1 MAKGWDDSA
10 SEAEARPVG
19 PDEATRPLGAIDM
32 APAED
37 GNRPIPFEADEEET
51 EDGSRR
57 TRRRGAGG
65 PPWVL
70 IASMLVAALW
80 VAGAGV
86 LYMREHGA
94 TGTDLQALFAL
105 VVQVLGPAAFAV
117 LAGIMGESIAKSNR
131 EARVLALAARRM
143 LEPDRSAARSARLA
157 GEAVESEIRRLE
169 GALGTV
175 TARIQQIESKV
186 GDRTAALTA
195 ASQAARDGAG
205 DLARTMEDERTR
217 LDALVRA
224 LSDLTQ
230 TASVNT
236 RAAAEGLEA
245 HAAHLTA
252 ATDRMRRRSDEA
264 VDAASDAAGR
274 LDAAT
279 TRAVQA
285 VSQLDDAAQRG
296 EAALAR
302 AHDMMVLARIR
313 ADEAM
318 AGLSQIVVSLQAAAE
333 TATGAAGQ
341 AASAVDAGARTLRD
355 SGLVA
360 LEEIRA
366 SAEAAGREIAAS
378 LRAEAE
384 AASRIGRE
392 TIEALATSAATVRG
406 TALET
411 QDLVS
416 LAIDT
421 NSRKLDALR
430 QATFDTARDA
440 DAFTENRIRDARA
453 LVEHSAGMLDE
464 TGARVG
470 ERFQAVAA
478 SAADQARAI
487 EDLLDGLTRRMAA
500 LPEEAGARAAALERE
515 LSGTLARI
523 TDNGR
528 RAAEEA
534 ALLDAAFQERLR
546 ASYAAMGELV
556 MRLGGVAGLPSQLPP
571 LPAAPSSQPKQASQ
585 HAGQQAWSPGP
596 QSIAGPA
603 MEPAPEAAPEAAPD
617 AAPEPVTEPSGE
629 QGRERLKLRGLT
641 EGPGEDDGH
650 RPVPEAVPAPSPPVP
665 GEAIAPET
673 LAAPVAAAPSR
684 PAQDPPPPGNSQARS
699 APADVT
705 ADTGAADPYAGIDFS
720 RPGGTG
726 PAAGGAWRWRD
737 VLSSIDDGGGGR
749 KPDAG
754 ADAAPAGVTDTG
766 PATAAPA
773 GQSAG
778 DAGSLRDLVVELR
791 LAQDL
796 PDSMGDRLKV
806 LAARGKERSRLEV
819 SGLVPDAV
827 RQLRNRMRRDPG
839 LRTRLVRFVEARREG
854 AMRGRLVSDELRL
867 YLVADAALDG

>member
-10 SEAEARPVG
+10 SEAEARPVR

-51 EDGSRR
+51 EDGSRP
-57 TRRRGAGG
+57 TRRRGGG
-65 PPWVL
+65 GAPWVL

-86 LYMREHGA
+86 LYIREHGA

-131 EARVLALAARRM
+131 EARVLAVAARRM
-143 LEPDRSAARSARLA
+143 LEPDRSGARSARLV
-157 GEAVESEIRRLE
+157 GEAVEGEIRRLE
-169 GALGTV
+169 GALETV

-355 SGLVA
+355 SGLAA

-571 LPAAPSSQPKQASQ
+571 LPAAA
-585 HAGQQAWSPGP
+585 
-596 QSIAGPA
+596 PA
-603 MEPAPEAAPEAAPD
+603 R
-617 AAPEPVTEPSGE
+617 APEPQQVQPGPAAVTTPEASAGTPPATPPGTPAAAPAGQAVPATTTPQMPPAAQLEPGSRDAGLQDSEPAGE
-629 QGRERLKLRGLT
+629 PGRDRLKLRGLVDGAD
-641 EGPGEDDGH
+641 EPGEPGEPHAGPADIQAASSPAAGQP
-650 RPVPEAVPAPSPPVP
+650 RPEPARPATAPSA
-665 GEAIAPET
+665 GEA
-673 LAAPVAAAPSR
+673 
-684 PAQDPPPPGNSQARS
+684 
-699 APADVT
+699 
-705 ADTGAADPYAGIDFS
+705 AADPYAGIDFS

-737 VLSSIDDGGGGR
+737 VLSSIDDAGGR
-749 KPDAG
+749 KAE
-754 ADAAPAGVTDTG
+754 AAAEAAPAVPGG
-766 PATAAPA
+766 QPA
-773 GQSAG
+773 S

-791 LAQDL
+791 LAQEL
-796 PDSMGDRLKV
+796 PDSLDDRLKV

-827 RQLRNRMRRDPG
+827 RLLRNRMRRDPG

-867 YLVADAALDG
+867 YLVADAALES

>member
-10 SEAEARPVG
+10 PEAEAKPVR
-19 PDEATRPLGAIDM
+19 PDEAARPLGAIDM
-32 APAED
+32 APAEG
-37 GNRPIPFEADEEET
+37 GNQPIPFEADEEET

-65 PPWVL
+65 TPWVL

-86 LYMREHGA
+86 LYIREHGT

-105 VVQVLGPAAFAV
+105 AVQVLGPAAFAV

-131 EARVLALAARRM
+131 EARVLAVAARRM
-143 LEPDRSAARSARLA
+143 LEPDRSAARSARLV
-157 GEAVESEIRRLE
+157 GEAVEGEIRRLE
-169 GALGTV
+169 GALQTV

-236 RAAAEGLEA
+236 RAAAEDLEA

-285 VSQLDDAAQRG
+285 VSQLDEAATRG

-318 AGLSQIVVSLQAAAE
+318 AGLSGIVQSLQAAAE

-355 SGLVA
+355 SGLAA
-360 LEEIRA
+360 LEDVRA

-392 TIEALATSAATVRG
+392 TIEALAGSAATVRG
-406 TALET
+406 TVLET

-440 DAFTENRIRDARA
+440 DTFTENRIRDARA

-464 TGARVG
+464 TGVRVA

-478 SAADQARAI
+478 SAADQARAV
-487 EDLLDGLTRRMAA
+487 EDLLDGLTRRLAA
-500 LPEEAGARAAALERE
+500 LPEEAGARAATLERE
-515 LSGTLARI
+515 LSDTLVRI

-534 ALLDAAFQERLR
+534 AQLDAAFQERLR

-556 MRLGGVAGLPSQLPP
+556 MRLGGVAGLPSQLPS
-571 LPAAPSSQPKQASQ
+571 LPAAAPAF
-585 HAGQQAWSPGP
+585 SPR
-596 QSIAGPA
+596 
-603 MEPAPEAAPEAAPD
+603 PE
-617 AAPEPVTEPSGE
+617 PEPVRAAPAAVPAHGAPAHAPRGTPAAEAPAQPGPAALTAKAAQPTQPVSGNQGAVQQDGGPAGEPGHD
-629 QGRERLKLRGLT
+629 RLKLRGLI
-641 EGPGEDDGH
+641 DGAEE
-650 RPVPEAVPAPSPPVP
+650 PAEPEVGVETGLAT
-665 GEAIAPET
+665 GLETGPET
-673 LAAPVAAAPSR
+673 GRVDLQAAASPADRPRPEPAR
-684 PAQDPPPPGNSQARS
+684 PALAPGAGE
-699 APADVT
+699 P
-705 ADTGAADPYAGIDFS
+705 AADPYAGIDFS
-720 RPGGTG
+720 RPGGSG
-726 PAAGGAWRWRD
+726 PATGGAWRWRD
-737 VLSSIDDGGGGR
+737 VLSSIDDAADR
-749 KPDAG
+749 KA
-754 ADAAPAGVTDTG
+754 AAQAEAAPTVPADQ
-766 PATAAPA
+766 PATE
-773 GQSAG
+773 
-778 DAGSLRDLVVELR
+778 AGSLRELVVELR
-791 LAQDL
+791 LAQEL
-796 PDSMGDRLKV
+796 PDSLDDRLKV

-827 RQLRNRMRRDPG
+827 RLLRNRMRRDPG

>member
-10 SEAEARPVG
+10 PEAEAKPVRQ
-19 PDEATRPLGAIDM
+19 DEAARPLGAIDM
-32 APAED
+32 APAEG

-65 PPWVL
+65 TPWVL

-131 EARVLALAARRM
+131 EAKVLAVAARRM
-143 LEPDRSAARSARLA
+143 LEPDRSAARSARLV
-157 GEAVESEIRRLE
+157 GEAVEGEIRRLE
-169 GALGTV
+169 GALQTV

-285 VSQLDDAAQRG
+285 VSQLDEAAIRG

-318 AGLSQIVVSLQAAAE
+318 AGLSGIVQSLQAAAE
-333 TATGAAGQ
+333 TAAGAAGQ

-355 SGLVA
+355 SGLAA
-360 LEEIRA
+360 LEDVRA

-392 TIEALATSAATVRG
+392 TIEALAGSAATVRG
-406 TALET
+406 TVLET

-440 DAFTENRIRDARA
+440 DTFTENRIRDARA

-464 TGARVG
+464 TGVRVA

-478 SAADQARAI
+478 SAADQARAV
-487 EDLLDGLTRRMAA
+487 EDLLDGLTRRLAA

-515 LSGTLARI
+515 LSDTLVRI

-556 MRLGGVAGLPSQLPP
+556 MRLGGVAGLPSQLPS
-571 LPAAPSSQPKQASQ
+571 LPVAAPAL
-585 HAGQQAWSPGP
+585 SPR
-596 QSIAGPA
+596 
-603 MEPAPEAAPEAAPD
+603 PE
-617 AAPEPVTEPSGE
+617 PEPVRAAPAAITAKAAQPTQPVSSNQGAVQQDSGPAGEP
-629 QGRERLKLRGLT
+629 GRDRLKLRGLM
-641 EGPGEDDGH
+641 DGAEE
-650 RPVPEAVPAPSPPVP
+650 PLEPEAGP
-665 GEAIAPET
+665 EAGVETGLATGLETGPET
-673 LAAPVAAAPSR
+673 GPETGRVDLRAAASPAERPRPEPGR
-684 PAQDPPPPGNSQARS
+684 PALAPGAGE
-699 APADVT
+699 P
-705 ADTGAADPYAGIDFS
+705 AADPYAGIDFS
-720 RPGGTG
+720 RPGGSG
-726 PAAGGAWRWRD
+726 PATGGAWRWRD
-737 VLSSIDDGGGGR
+737 VLSSIDDAADR
-749 KPDAG
+749 KA
-754 ADAAPAGVTDTG
+754 AAPAE
-766 PATAAPA
+766 AAPA
-773 GQSAG
+773 VPADQPATE
-778 DAGSLRDLVVELR
+778 AGSLRELVVELR
-791 LAQDL
+791 LAKEL
-796 PDSMGDRLKV
+796 PDSLDDRLKV

-827 RQLRNRMRRDPG
+827 RLLRNRMRRDPG

>member
-1 MAKGWDDSA
+1 M
-10 SEAEARPVG
+10 R

-37 GNRPIPFEADEEET
+37 GNRPIPFEADEEEA
-51 EDGSRR
+51 EDGTRR
-57 TRRRGAGG
+57 SRRRGASRT
-65 PPWVL
+65 PWVL

-86 LYMREHGA
+86 LYIREHGA

-105 VVQVLGPAAFAV
+105 AVQVLGPAAFAV

-131 EARVLALAARRM
+131 EARVLAVAARRM
-143 LEPDRSAARSARLA
+143 LEPDRSATRATRLV
-157 GEAVESEIRRLE
+157 GEAVEGEIRRLE
-169 GALGTV
+169 GALETV

-186 GDRTAALTA
+186 ADRTTALTA

-285 VSQLDDAAQRG
+285 VSQLDEAAQRG

-318 AGLSQIVVSLQAAAE
+318 AGLSQIVQSLQAAAE
-333 TATGAAGQ
+333 TATGAASQ
-341 AASAVDAGARTLRD
+341 AAGAVDAGARSLRE

-406 TALET
+406 NVLET

-421 NSRKLDALR
+421 NTRKLDALR

-440 DAFTENRIRDARA
+440 DTFTENRIRDARA

-464 TGARVG
+464 TGTRVA

-487 EDLLDGLTRRMAA
+487 EDLLDGLTRRLSA

-515 LSGTLARI
+515 LSGTLAKI

-571 LPAAPSSQPKQASQ
+571 LPASAPATIASMT
-585 HAGQQAWSPGP
+585 AGAAPVTQTAAAAPMPALASP
-596 QSIAGPA
+596 
-603 MEPAPEAAPEAAPD
+603 PAPTQAPADQPPLPDPAGEA
-617 AAPEPVTEPSGE
+617 
-629 QGRERLKLRGLT
+629 GRERLKLRGLT
-641 EGPGEDDGH
+641 DGQAEE
-650 RPVPEAVPAPSPPVP
+650 EAASSGAAPAATTVEAEEATAPAEPPLSPQPTP
-665 GEAIAPET
+665 AAGEA
-673 LAAPVAAAPSR
+673 
-684 PAQDPPPPGNSQARS
+684 
-699 APADVT
+699 
-705 ADTGAADPYAGIDFS
+705 AADPYAGIDFS
-720 RPGGTG
+720 RPGGSG
-726 PAAGGAWRWRD
+726 PAPGGAWRWRD
-737 VLSSIDDGGGGR
+737 VLSSIDDGSGR
-749 KPDAG
+749 KSEP
-754 ADAAPAGVTDTG
+754 AA
-766 PATAAPA
+766 PATAAPEPGA
-773 GQSAG
+773 PPSEQSAA
-778 DAGSLRDLVVELR
+778 DAISLRELVLELR
-791 LAQDL
+791 LAQEL
-796 PDSMGDRLKV
+796 PDSMNDRLTA
-806 LAARGKERSRLEV
+806 LAARGKERARLEV

-827 RQLRNRMRRDPG
+827 RLLRNRMRREPA
-839 LRTRLVRFVEARREG
+839 LRSRLVRFVETRR
-854 AMRGRLVSDELRL
+854 AVALRGRLVPDELRL
-867 YLVADAALDG
+867 FLVADAAMDG

>member
-1 MAKGWDDSA
+1 MAKGWDDRT
-10 SEAEARPVG
+10 SEAEALPVR

-32 APAED
+32 APADD
-37 GNRPIPFEADEEET
+37 GNRPIPFDADEEET
-51 EDGSRR
+51 EDGSRPV
-57 TRRRGAGG
+57 RRRGGRST
-65 PPWVL
+65 PWVL

-86 LYMREHGA
+86 LYIREHGA

-105 VVQVLGPAAFAV
+105 AVQVLGPAAFAV

-131 EARVLALAARRM
+131 EARVLAVAARRM
-143 LEPDRSAARSARLA
+143 LEPDRSAARSARLV
-157 GEAVESEIRRLE
+157 GEAVEGEIRRLE
-169 GALGTV
+169 GALATV
-175 TARIQQIESKV
+175 NTRIQQIESRV

-195 ASQAARDGAG
+195 ASQSAKEGAT
-205 DLARTMEDERTR
+205 DLARTMEDERSR

-264 VDAASDAAGR
+264 VDAASDAADR

-285 VSQLDDAAQRG
+285 VSQLDEAAQRG

-318 AGLSQIVVSLQAAAE
+318 AGLSQIVQSLQAAAE
-333 TATGAAGQ
+333 TATGAASQ
-341 AASAVDAGARTLRD
+341 AAGAVDAGARSLRE

-406 TALET
+406 NVLET

-421 NSRKLDALR
+421 NTRKLDALR

-440 DAFTENRIRDARA
+440 DTFTENRIRDARA

-464 TGARVG
+464 TGTRVA

-487 EDLLDGLTRRMAA
+487 EDLLDGLTRRLAA

-515 LSGTLARI
+515 LSSTLSKI

-571 LPAAPSSQPKQASQ
+571 LPVAAAARLQPE
-585 HAGQQAWSPGP
+585 PT
-596 QSIAGPA
+596 PA
-603 MEPAPEAAPEAAPD
+603 
-617 AAPEPVTEPSGE
+617 PVTEPRSDAAPGGE
-629 QGRERLKLRGLT
+629 PVAEAGPDSGRERLKLRGLV
-641 EGPGEDDGH
+641 E
-650 RPVPEAVPAPSPPVP
+650 VAEAAAVSVDAATQPTAPSAKPTGTALEDQQQSVPPSQT
-665 GEAIAPET
+665 ET
-673 LAAPVAAAPSR
+673 GPDELPSTGRISDPVLPSS
-684 PAQDPPPPGNSQARS
+684 G
-699 APADVT
+699 
-705 ADTGAADPYAGIDFS
+705 GATPDPYAGIDFS

-726 PAAGGAWRWRD
+726 PVTGGAWRWRD
-737 VLSSIDDGGGGR
+737 VLSSIDEGGR
-749 KPDAG
+749 GRSEADEPPEPASNVPAG
-754 ADAAPAGVTDTG
+754 ATSAAQPVQGGADGNT
-766 PATAAPA
+766 
-773 GQSAG
+773 
-778 DAGSLRDLVVELR
+778 LRELVIELR
-791 LAQDL
+791 LGQDL
-796 PDSMGDRLKV
+796 PDTMADRLKV

-819 SGLVPDAV
+819 GGLVPDAV
-827 RQLRNRMRRDPG
+827 RLLRNRMRRDPA
-839 LRTRLVRFVEARREG
+839 LRARLVRFVETRREG
-854 AMRGRLVSDELRL
+854 ALRGRLVSDELRL

>member
-10 SEAEARPVG
+10 SEAEARPVR

-32 APAED
+32 VPAED

-51 EDGSRR
+51 EDGSRP
-57 TRRRGAGG
+57 TRRRGGG
-65 PPWVL
+65 GAPWVL

-86 LYMREHGA
+86 LYIREHGA

-131 EARVLALAARRM
+131 ESRVLAVAARRM
-143 LEPDRSAARSARLA
+143 LEPDRSGARSTRLV
-157 GEAVESEIRRLE
+157 GEAVVGEIRRLE
-169 GALGTV
+169 GALETV

-195 ASQAARDGAG
+195 ASQAAREGAG

-236 RAAAEGLEA
+236 RAAAEGLES

-279 TRAVQA
+279 IRAVQA

-341 AASAVDAGARTLRD
+341 AASAVDAGARTLRE
-355 SGLVA
+355 SGLAA
-360 LEEIRA
+360 LEDIRA

-571 LPAAPSSQPKQASQ
+571 LPAAPSPQPKQAGPQGRSQ
-585 HAGQQAWSPGP
+585 DPQTVPGP
-596 QSIAGPA
+596 AIEPPIVLAP
-603 MEPAPEAAPEAAPD
+603 EPAPK
-617 AAPEPVTEPSGE
+617 PVSDPAGEPSGE
-629 QGRERLKLRGLT
+629 PGRERLKLRGLV
-641 EGPGEDDGH
+641 ESPGEDHGH
-650 RPVPEAVPAPSPPVP
+650 RPVPDAVPTPSQPVP
-665 GEAIAPET
+665 GEAPALQALEP
-673 LAAPVAAAPSR
+673 LAPSR
-684 PAQDPPPPGNSQARS
+684 PAQDPLPAGNSQARP
-699 APADVT
+699 APPDGT
-705 ADTGAADPYAGIDFS
+705 AGAGAVDPYAGIDFS

-737 VLSSIDDGGGGR
+737 VLSSIDDGGGR

-754 ADAAPAGVTDTG
+754 ADAAPAGMADTG
-766 PATAAPA
+766 PATATPA

-791 LAQDL
+791 LAQEL
-796 PDSMGDRLKV
+796 PDSLDDRLKV

-827 RQLRNRMRRDPG
+827 RLLRNRMRRDPG
-839 LRTRLVRFVEARREG
+839 LRTRLVRFVETRREG

-867 YLVADAALDG
+867 YLVADAALES